1 MRGWSPAQIRLEGVT
16 IPSTSQAAE
25 YWRPVLIRA
34 LVAAAFGAT
43 TIFWQEPGRTVMALA
58 GGLFLL
64 LSGGAVWLLARRPA
78 AAVHRQLLI
87 LQAAVLAVAGIL
99 ACAIQTVQMFTVL
112 ATAALLV
119 SGGAELML
127 GWSNR
132 PPRTG
137 QNQPEMSSGSV
148 DSSTGAHPVEPGSV
162 LARDWLLTGAVSV
175 GFGIALPF
183 FAYLGPHALLGVL
196 GGAAIIIAVVLLIA
210 ALSLRHDARQPAAG

>member
-1 MRGWSPAQIRLEGVT
+1 VT
-16 IPSTSQAAE
+16 IPSTTQAAA
-25 YWRPVLIRA
+25 YWQPVLIRA
-34 LVAAAFGAT
+34 LVAAAFGAI

-64 LSGGAVWLLARRPA
+64 LSGGAVWLLARQPA
-78 AAVHRQLLI
+78 AAAHRQLLL
-87 LQAAVLAVAGIL
+87 LQAAVLAVTGVL
-99 ACAIQTVQMFTVL
+99 ACVFQTVPMFTVL

-132 PPRTG
+132 PSEAAKGRPAEG
-137 QNQPEMSSGSV
+137 AGSAAAP
-148 DSSTGAHPVEPGSV
+148 GAAGSV

-175 GFGIALPF
+175 GFGLALPF

-196 GGAAIIIAVVLLIA
+196 GGAAIITAVVLLIA
-210 ALSLRHDARQPAAG
+210 ALSLRHDARQPSAG

>member
-1 MRGWSPAQIRLEGVT
+1 MT
-16 IPSTSQAAE
+16 IPSTTQAAVF
-25 YWRPVLIRA
+25 WQPVLIRA

-43 TIFWQEPGRTVMALA
+43 TIFWQEPDRTVMALA

-64 LSGGAVWLLARRPA
+64 LSGGAVWLLARKPA
-78 AAVHRQLLI
+78 AAAHRQLLL

-99 ACAIQTVQMFTVL
+99 ACALQTVPMFTVL

-127 GWSNR
+127 WWSNR
-132 PPRTG
+132 PARGRDVPG
-137 QNQPEMSSGSV
+137 KPAAAPAAAGE
-148 DSSTGAHPVEPGSV
+148 AGSV
-162 LARDWLLTGAVSV
+162 LARDWLITGAVSV

-183 FAYLGPHALLGVL
+183 FAHLGPHALLGVL

-210 ALSLRHDARQPAAG
+210 ALSLRHDAGQPAAG